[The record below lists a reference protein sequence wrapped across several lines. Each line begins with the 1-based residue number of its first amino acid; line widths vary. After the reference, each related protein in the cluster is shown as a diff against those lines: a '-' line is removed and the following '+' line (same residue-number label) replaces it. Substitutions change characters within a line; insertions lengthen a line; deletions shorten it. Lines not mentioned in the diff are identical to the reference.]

1 MNKNKYGLRLII
13 LEVRINPK
21 KIKVSSCFSFIRNY
35 IGEKRK
41 WAFTLLVTELQMAE
55 HTGLSSLVFHYSKR
69 VENVISNLQ
78 TPLGLPNGSPALAS
92 SPLASTLLRGLGF
105 WPFRLGLRAFWAA
118 QGDCISIRNSYMAEP

>member
-1 MNKNKYGLRLII
+1 
-13 LEVRINPK
+13 
-21 KIKVSSCFSFIRNY
+21 
-35 IGEKRK
+35 
-41 WAFTLLVTELQMAE
+41 MAE

-105 WPFRLGLRAFWAA
+105 
-118 QGDCISIRNSYMAEP
+118 